1 MVPRNGTRPGVGPG
15 CRGIVA
21 GQGSGFDAPAGGPAG
36 GLAGWSGRVDCRGA
50 GPVHSIRGEQLQVVD
65 PAGELL
71 HEVREIC
78 SITES
83 GQRQLIRHALNRGFS
98 QSQAL
103 QQVLSRP
110 ALEGSMPVADRPA
123 DGRKAGGSTAVGL
136 CAAESSRSVH
146 AGSAQTG
153 ACSWGDKP
161 AGGSTGVATYAAEGG

>member
-1 MVPRNGTRPGVGPG
+1 MVLAASRAAEAAGGAPRNGTRPGVGPG

-21 GQGSGFDAPAGGPAG
+21 G
-36 GLAGWSGRVDCRGA
+36 GLAGWSGRVDCSGA
-50 GPVHSIRGEQLQVVD
+50 GPVHSIRGEQLQVVN

-71 HEVREIC
+71 HEVREIG

-110 ALEGSMPVADRPA
+110 ALEGSMLVADRPA
-123 DGRKAGGSTAVGL
+123 DGRKAGGST
-136 CAAESSRSVH
+136 
-146 AGSAQTG
+146 
-153 ACSWGDKP
+153 
-161 AGGSTGVATYAAEGG
+161 GVAIYAAEGG